1 MKAAILFGISVLLFI
16 LISVVYAS
24 KNDQVAEGNSQESF
38 IEQLTQDAEAMDDEA
53 CDEEMELDVE
63 EENETAVIT
72 GYSVQRIFERH
83 VRRENG
89 NRAVS
94 IYRTRDLNPI
104 YSSCESE
111 VENCSFPFARSRS
124 RAIIWSRSRLVGPP
138 APPMP
143 PTPVYPAPRRGIS
156 VDVGVRVGR

>member
-53 CDEEMELDVE
+53 CDEEMEVDVE

-89 NRAVS
+89 SRAVS

-104 YSSCESE
+104 YSCESE
-111 VENCSFPFARSRS
+111 AENCSFPFARSRS

-138 APPMP
+138 APPVP
-143 PTPVYPAPRRGIS
+143 APVYPAPRRNIS